1 MPVPQ
6 RTGRARRALCQLRL
20 HLPSDFADS
29 DDPCRHERR
38 CRHCGQI
45 FSAKVIHTYGRA
57 HGGAEPCEQFSDC
70 IRCGHESRW
79 RQHNRTRSV
88 LVADLPAPQRRFHSP
103 EPCDYA
109 QVCEVCD
116 EVTQVRTEHDWDRDE
131 WGGRCRVCREL
142 RLTDE
147 A

>member
-6 RTGRARRALCQLRL
+6 RTGRVRRTLCRLRL
-20 HLPSDFADS
+20 HIPSEFTDS
-29 DDPCRHERR
+29 DDPCRYERR
-38 CRHCGQI
+38 CRHCGQF
-45 FSAKVIHTYGRA
+45 FSAKVVHTYGRA
-57 HGGAEPCEQFSDC
+57 RSATDPCERLSDC
-70 IRCGHESRW
+70 VRCGHESRW

-88 LVADLPAPQRRFHSP
+88 LVADLPAPQRRFHAP

-142 RLTDE
+142 WLDDE